1 VLHRGHA
8 GQPLLLQRGVVE
20 AVERHHQRLP
30 AAAGRRRV
38 GHPGSAWGGRIETGA
53 ERRGGG
59 CGVGFGPGRGFAVSE
74 GRGLQLVSEWLLGSG
89 SGSSQLLQRPSLP
102 VLALIRTV
110 HPHQGAGPQLFLPF
124 LRLLVLDPSLRVSLC
139 DPRRPAALPPTA
151 TSGAAPC
158 SDRRR
163 SPQRSLPTALDL
175 PPTATPNRC
184 RWPTSVSPNSCRWRS
199 PTTLICGASSD
210 GELLRSPATVKL
222 MVRDGIFY
230 Y

>member
-1 VLHRGHA
+1 
-8 GQPLLLQRGVVE
+8 
-20 AVERHHQRLP
+20 
-30 AAAGRRRV
+30 
-38 GHPGSAWGGRIETGA
+38 
-53 ERRGGG
+53 
-59 CGVGFGPGRGFAVSE
+59 VGFGPGRGFAVSE

-175 PPTATPNRC
+175 PDCYPQQVPVADVGLPEQLPVALSHDT
-184 RWPTSVSPNSCRWRS
+184 
-199 PTTLICGASSD
+199 D
-210 GELLRSPATVKL
+210 LRRIL
-222 MVRDGIFY
+222 
-230 Y
+230 

>member
-175 PPTATPNRC
+175 PDCYPQQVPVADVGLPEQLPVALSHDT
-184 RWPTSVSPNSCRWRS
+184 
-199 PTTLICGASSD
+199 D
-210 GELLRSPATVKL
+210 LRRIL
-222 MVRDGIFY
+222 
-230 Y
+230 